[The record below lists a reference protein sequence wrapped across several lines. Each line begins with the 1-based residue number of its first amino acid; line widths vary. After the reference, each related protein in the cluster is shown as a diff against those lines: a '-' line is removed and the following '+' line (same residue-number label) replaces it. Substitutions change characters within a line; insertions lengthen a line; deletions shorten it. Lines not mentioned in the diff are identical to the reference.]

1 MSRSCKDCS
10 IAIRNEICLDI
21 ATLMLRWVEL
31 TDIVQV
37 VVQNIGETGNDYI
50 LLNVLGM
57 LPFEVMN
64 KKVSVSNECG
74 LLPSYPFLKNNE
86 KLSKKTCARIQIR
99 F

>member
-21 ATLMLRWVEL
+21 ATLLLRWVEL
-31 TDIVQV
+31 TDIVQI

-57 LPFEVMN
+57 LPFEVTN
-64 KKVSVSNECG
+64 KNVSVVKIEFMS
-74 LLPSYPFLKNNE
+74 SYPFLKSNE
-86 KLSKKTCARIQIR
+86 L
-99 F
+99 

>member
-64 KKVSVSNECG
+64 KKVSVTSEWVYC
-74 LLPSYPFLKNNE
+74 LVTHL
-86 KLSKKTCARIQIR
+86 
-99 F
+99 

>member
-31 TDIVQV
+31 TDIVQI

-64 KKVSVSNECG
+64 RKVSVTSE
-74 LLPSYPFLKNNE
+74 
-86 KLSKKTCARIQIR
+86 
-99 F
+99 